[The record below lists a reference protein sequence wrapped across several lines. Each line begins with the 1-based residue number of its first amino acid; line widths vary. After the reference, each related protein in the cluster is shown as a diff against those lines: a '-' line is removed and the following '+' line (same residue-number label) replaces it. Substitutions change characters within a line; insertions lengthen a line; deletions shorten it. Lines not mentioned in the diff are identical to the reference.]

1 MELYLR
7 VFKYVR
13 PYWRPVAVGFFF
25 TLTFVLFNSISVWVS
40 ADFVRALFDS
50 ETAKTEETLQAPP
63 AAQPPDSG
71 SRQEWISGQFKH
83 VRVYDKIKARIQ
95 SILIRDSQRDTL
107 KIVCIVIFLSFFFK
121 NLSAYMHRVFFYY
134 AQLKIVIELRNE
146 LQAAMLKLPLSFY
159 HKKHTGNLTS
169 IIFNDVNSI
178 QNVLNS
184 GFVKIFLAPMQIFA
198 YLIVL
203 FLISWKLTLATFLIL
218 PISGFIIIK
227 IGQSMRRKSRRVL
240 EQISQVVMAFQESVS
255 AIRIVKAFAAEKK
268 EIRKFQH
275 TNEEFFKKS
284 FRAKRLDFLTSPLN
298 ETIGVLIFAILL
310 WYGGMMVFR
319 GEGINAEDFMRFL
332 IFLFMLF
339 QPMKELSGLNNILQ
353 SGMAAAERIFSYLD
367 MPSEVY
373 EKPGAKSFTFFKQSI
388 IFDNVSF
395 SYNPELPVLKNITLA
410 ISKGE
415 MVAFVGHSGVGKS
428 TLVDLIPRFYD
439 VGSGVVAIDGVS
451 VQDYELSSLR
461 DKIGIVSQETIL
473 FNDTVRMNIGYGGD
487 SYSDEEIIN
496 AAKNANAWEFI
507 QQMDHGLDTIIGE
520 RGVTISGGQRQ
531 RISIARAILKNT
543 PILILD
549 EATSALDT
557 QSEKLVQVAID
568 NLMQNRT
575 VLAIAHRLSTIL
587 HADKIVVMD
596 HGQIVDVGKHQEL
609 LQRSE
614 VYKNLYNMQFQNV
627 DKPAQAAKKNT

>member
-1 MELYLR
+1 MKLYVR
-7 VFKYVR
+7 VLKYVR
-13 PYWRPVAVGFFF
+13 PYWRPVAIGFFF

-40 ADFVRALFDS
+40 ADFVRALFNS
-50 ETAKTEETLQAPP
+50 ETAKTSETLEAP
-63 AAQPPDSG
+63 AAAPSHDAA
-71 SRQEWISGQFKH
+71 SRQDWISGQLKQA
-83 VRVYDKIKARIQ
+83 RVYDKLKTRIQ
-95 SILIRDSQRDTL
+95 SVLIRDNQRDTL

-121 NLSAYMHRVFFYY
+121 NLSAYLHRVFFYY
-134 AQLKIVIELRNE
+134 AQLKIVIKLRNE
-146 LQAAMLKLPLSFY
+146 LQAVMLRLPLTFY
-159 HKKHTGNLTS
+159 HKRHTGNLTS

-184 GFVKIFLAPMQIFA
+184 SFVKIFLAPMQILA

-203 FLISWKLTLATFLIL
+203 VLISWKLTLATFLIL

-268 EIRKFQH
+268 EIKKFRQ
-275 TNEEFFKKS
+275 TNEGFFKKS

-298 ETIGVLIFAILL
+298 ETIGVLIFAVLL

-339 QPMKELSGLNNILQ
+339 QPMKELSGLNNVLQ

-367 MPSEVY
+367 MPTEVY
-373 EKPGAKSFTFFKQSI
+373 DKPGAISFATFSRDIVFE
-388 IFDNVSF
+388 NVNF
-395 SYNPELPVLKNITLA
+395 AYDPQFPVLKNINLS
-410 ISKGE
+410 INKGE

-439 VGSGVVAIDGVS
+439 VSDGRVAIDGVS
-451 VQDYELSSLR
+451 IQDYDLSSLR

-487 SYSDEEIIN
+487 SYSNEEIIN

-507 QQMDHGLDTIIGE
+507 QKMDHGLDTMIGE

-557 QSEKLVQVAID
+557 QSEKLVQIAID

-575 VLAIAHRLSTIL
+575 VLAIAHRLSTVL

-596 HGQIVDVGKHQEL
+596 QGQIVDVGKHQEL
-609 LQRSE
+609 LQRSQ
-614 VYKNLYNMQFQNV
+614 VYKSLYYMQFENISEKV
-627 DKPAQAAKKNT
+627 